1 MNKKYLE
8 ELYRIKFEIQQ
19 NIEQCKEDL
28 KLPAAVCA
36 GSSCNHTSHDNI
48 KAKKDAYM
56 CAEKY
61 NDAAIN
67 FYFSIHS

>member
-8 ELYRIKFEIQQ
+8 ELYRIKFELQEKIA
-19 NIEQCKEDL
+19 EVAE
-28 KLPAAVCA
+28 KLNETQSVCQ
-36 GSSCNHTSHDNI
+36 SCNSTSGE
-48 KAKKDAYM
+48 KLQAKKEAYE

>member
-8 ELYRIKFEIQQ
+8 ELYRIKFELQAKIAE
-19 NIEQCKEDL
+19 ISE
-28 KLPAAVCA
+28 KLNGPQSVCE
-36 GSSCNHTSHDNI
+36 SCNATSGEKLQAEK
-48 KAKKDAYM
+48 KAYE

>member
-8 ELYRIKFEIQQ
+8 ELYRIKFELQAK
-19 NIEQCKEDL
+19 IEEVSEQL
-28 KLPAAVCA
+28 KSDQMVC
-36 GSSCNHTSHDNI
+36 SSCNWHSGE
-48 KAKKDAYM
+48 KLQAKKEAYE